1 MNGNAVGLE
10 RRRIWIVF
18 EFSLI
23 CQFLFAILGGRKR
36 LADFSENFEVEERHM
51 NNTYISIQVYGLEF
65 FMEQKKIKYTCPKC
79 GGIISVHDREC
90 SECQE
95 KMK

>member
-65 FMEQKKIKYTCPKC
+65 LWNRRKLNILVLNAVVLFLFMTENVVSAKKK
-79 GGIISVHDREC
+79 
-90 SECQE
+90 
-95 KMK
+95 

>member
-36 LADFSENFEVEERHM
+36 LADFSENFEVEERHILVL
-51 NNTYISIQVYGLEF
+51 NAVVLF
-65 FMEQKKIKYTCPKC
+65 LFMTENVVSAKKK
-79 GGIISVHDREC
+79 
-90 SECQE
+90 
-95 KMK
+95 